1 ALIRHGWPGNIRE
14 LVNAVDLAVA
24 LCDDETIQ
32 PSDLPDFAT
41 ARTAPPAPSASLV
54 ALRAPSPEEE
64 RAALLA
70 VLAATGWN
78 ISEAARRLGVDR
90 TTVHRRM
97 KRLRLE
103 APN

>member
-1 ALIRHGWPGNIRE
+1 M
-14 LVNAVDLAVA
+14 DLAVA

-41 ARTAPPAPSASLV
+41 VRVAASAPSAAMV

-70 VLAATGWN
+70 MLAATGWN

-97 KRLRLE
+97 KRLQLE

>member
-1 ALIRHGWPGNIRE
+1 MQVEE
-14 LVNAVDLAVA
+14 LSSFAAG
-24 LCDDETIQ
+24 

-41 ARTAPPAPSASLV
+41 SRAAASVPPASLV

-70 VLAATGWN
+70 VLAETGWN

>member
-1 ALIRHGWPGNIRE
+1 
-14 LVNAVDLAVA
+14 VA

-41 ARTAPPAPSASLV
+41 SHAAPPASSTSLV

-64 RAALLA
+64 RGALLA